1 MTTPS
6 SKRYR
11 IKNWKEYN
19 KALVQRGSLTLWV
32 NEDTVQSWYETALPC
47 KPGSPRTYSD
57 LAIQCC
63 LTFRALYRIPLRATQ
78 GFVASLFQLL
88 GIPLDVPNYSTLCRR
103 QKTLQVRI
111 PISRKEEP
119 MHVVVDSTG
128 MKVYGEGE
136 WKMRTHGK
144 QKRRTW
150 RKLHLAIDVKT
161 REIVAAG
168 MSLNSVGDSEGL
180 PQLLETIE
188 EKINQVTTDGAY
200 DSFGCYEAIK
210 KKGAKAVIPP
220 REGARITHH
229 GNRKT
234 EALERDEHIRFIRKH
249 GKKRWKKAT
258 NYHQRSLAE
267 NGMYRF
273 KTCFGEKLLAH
284 LYESQMS
291 ELAIKASI
299 LNLWTGL
306 GMPDSHLIAV

>member
-63 LTFRALYRIPLRATQ
+63 LTFRALYRSPLRATQ

-136 WKMRTHGK
+136 WKVRKHGYS
-144 QKRRTW
+144 KRRTW
-150 RKLHLAIDVKT
+150 RKLHLAVDEASG
-161 REIVAAG
+161 EIEAEVLTAAG
-168 MSLNSVGDSEGL
+168 VDDAEVTAE
-180 PQLLETIE
+180 LLGQT
-188 EKINQVTTDGAY
+188 QAQ
-200 DSFGCYEAIK
+200 IK
-210 KKGAKAVIPP
+210 QQ
-220 REGARITHH
+220 
-229 GNRKT
+229 N
-234 EALERDEHIRFIRKH
+234 
-249 GKKRWKKAT
+249 
-258 NYHQRSLAE
+258 
-267 NGMYRF
+267 
-273 KTCFGEKLLAH
+273 LLIMID
-284 LYESQMS
+284 Q
-291 ELAIKASI
+291 
-299 LNLWTGL
+299 
-306 GMPDSHLIAV
+306 